1 MGVII
6 AFLMMGF
13 AFFVMGLVIYKTAVG
28 ISGKTS
34 LRGIAVKRE
43 SGKSISYNQ
52 CEKLNG
58 IKDKA
63 ISFKK
68 NESIEI
74 SLDVECKKGNV
85 LINIKDNNGEII
97 VSDNKSKELF
107 YKINENNKLFIEIKF
122 EDFYGNVKLN
132 FR

>member
-1 MGVII
+1 MGAII

-13 AFFVMGLVIYKTAVG
+13 AFFVIGFVIYKTAIG
-28 ISGKTS
+28 ISGQTS
-34 LRGIAVKRE
+34 LRGIAVKKE
-43 SGKSISYNQ
+43 SRKSISYNE

-58 IKDKA
+58 LKNKK
-63 ISFKK
+63 ISFQKD
-68 NESIEI
+68 ESIEI

-85 LINIKDNNGEII
+85 VVTIKDNNGEII
-97 VSDNKSKELF
+97 ISDNKSKELF
-107 YKINENNKLFIEIKF
+107 YKINENNKLLVEIKF